1 MVAFYHIIARFMPF
15 VIKKF
20 KKCRLTY
27 TTRGYIINIPQWG
40 ILSGGMDTMN
50 QEEQVCPCHKTRE
63 RTEEEYTCLIHRLN
77 RIEGQV
83 RGIRGM
89 VEKNAYCTDIL
100 VQVAAVNAALA
111 AFNRE
116 LLGQHIKT
124 CVKRD
129 ILAGKDETL
138 DELLNTLQKLM
149 K

>member
-1 MVAFYHIIARFMPF
+1 
-15 VIKKF
+15 
-20 KKCRLTY
+20 
-27 TTRGYIINIPQWG
+27 
-40 ILSGGMDTMN
+40 MN
-50 QEEQVCPCHKTRE
+50 QEERECACHKVRE

-89 VEKNAYCTDIL
+89 VEKNAYCPDIL

-138 DELLNTLQKLM
+138 DELLSTLQKLM

>member
-1 MVAFYHIIARFMPF
+1 ML
-15 VIKKF
+15 
-20 KKCRLTY
+20 LTY
-27 TTRGYIINIPQWG
+27 TTQGYILDIPHWG
-40 ILSGGMDTMN
+40 IFFGGMGTMN
-50 QEEQVCPCHKTRE
+50 QEEMVCPCHKTRE
-63 RTEEEYTCLIHRLN
+63 RTEEEYTRLIHRLN

-129 ILAGKDETL
+129 ILAGKDETI
-138 DELLNTLQKLM
+138 DELLATLQKLM